1 MWFRMIYW
9 RLIRRPR
16 PVTSQ
21 LSDPKPP
28 AISARTASRDTS
40 SPAAVASADQD
51 DRGSLRLL
59 VAAALLRRGDDIG
72 RVAALTGVRVALC
85 ELVREH
91 SDQGTGEQAASTDGI
106 SEPGGRRGAQDDRI
120 GQQLE
125 LGRRRQARGRHAI
138 TVLVL
143 TEVATVGSVVAC
155 LAALVW
161 HSPDLAALAG
171 VAGALG
177 FAVFLVTRIRAWRG
191 PGRPRS
197 PHAMNS
203 STRPSAD
210 PSRKRSP

>member
-143 TEVATVGSVVAC
+143 TEVATVGS
-155 LAALVW
+155 
-161 HSPDLAALAG
+161 ALAG